1 MSPLPAVQP
10 KDGEQHQGKCAQQ
23 VEREGC
29 THLDQPSVRVPCR
42 PQEQNGQRK
51 QRREG
56 CRPRAWNGGLMELW
70 TFQALP
76 MACLTGLRREDV
88 ISLLWSRVS
97 DIAIEKPTLKSKG
110 RKVAVVP
117 LLKDTVGLLTEIK
130 AQQISRHRQLVENA
144 KRKVG
149 RRPPPASRYSRTP
162 ADARGPSMGRST
174 R

>member
-1 MSPLPAVQP
+1 
-10 KDGEQHQGKCAQQ
+10 
-23 VEREGC
+23 
-29 THLDQPSVRVPCR
+29 
-42 PQEQNGQRK
+42 
-51 QRREG
+51 
-56 CRPRAWNGGLMELW
+56 MELW